1 MVWPSSILHII
12 LIPRDAAAA
21 RIPWSLFLYNHVLP
35 SGVIRR
41 SLQKP
46 AFTKAL
52 TKVAASFARAE
63 STLGALVLDAR
74 EDAESPRWL
83 LYISSGVFASRISR
97 SRPRSA

>member
-1 MVWPSSILHII
+1 M
-12 LIPRDAAAA
+12 
-21 RIPWSLFLYNHVLP
+21 LFVLVQP
-35 SGVIRR
+35 CIAIRGHEKVLAET
-41 SLQKP
+41 SVH
-46 AFTKAL
+46 KAL
-52 TKVAASFARAE
+52 TNVAARFARAE